1 MAWTTFSDVTDRWA
15 GNDVPTDQNLV
26 EALIDDAEAV
36 ILAEYPAIQ
45 ARIDNDSLPLNLV
58 KLVTVR
64 MVSRV
69 LRNPENLTYWQ
80 QTTGPFGQ
88 ARNFG
93 TAGSDIFLTDDEKN
107 LLAPK
112 KRGKAFEVNVAPNA
126 RIMEPLTWWETG
138 EGFTQ
143 LP

>member
-1 MAWTTFSDVTDRWA
+1 MSWTTFADVTDRWV
-15 GNDVPTDQNLV
+15 GNDVPTDQALV
-26 EALIDDAEAV
+26 EALIGDAEAI
-36 ILAEYPAIQ
+36 ILAEYPKIQ
-45 ARIDNDSLPLNLV
+45 DRITANTLPLAVV
-58 KLVTVR
+58 KMVVVR

-80 QTTGPFGQ
+80 QQTGPFGQ

-93 TAGSDIFLTDDEKN
+93 SAGSDIWLTEDEED
-107 LLAPK
+107 LLSPK
-112 KRGKAFEVNVAPNA
+112 KRGKAFEVNLAPNA
-126 RIMEPLTWWETG
+126 RIQEPLTWWETG